1 MTSNPIFSK
10 SWISEKNEFS
20 IFSIFQKIFFQ
31 QIFDFSKNRI
41 GGQKTLKKIEN
52 FRQKIEFFRRKIW
65 EMRVMSKSNFWMKK
79 FLGGGVAYIESKNG
93 VHHRVQRKKLHI
105 NGYGPNFFRRS
116 SILRTWYL
124 NLVLSIFWGFNDNFI
139 VSRTKRFFWGLHN
152 CQSITINKQSILDNR
167 IYKKQCY
174 KAIGCGWHSFRGCFC
189 GGEDWFAVYLGLGGM
204 QHPHAAPLSHKCLYY
219 AYINVIILHLLAE
232 FWWIWLFIPFSL

>member
-1 MTSNPIFSK
+1 MECWQFSICNPLYRRKILCWIQWWTPFFDPTVVQQAPPRGYIWKKSILTWFAFPKFFDGKIWFFDENFQFFLRFFDLKSDFFKILNFRKKWIFDFFDFSK
-10 SWISEKNEFS
+10 K
-20 IFSIFQKIFFQ
+20 FFQ

-52 FRQKIEFFRRKIW
+52 FRQKIKFFRRKIW

-124 NLVLSIFWGFNDNFI
+124 KSSHRALFKNLLYHKKIGLVTFQ
-139 VSRTKRFFWGLHN
+139 SRL
-152 CQSITINKQSILDNR
+152 
-167 IYKKQCY
+167 
-174 KAIGCGWHSFRGCFC
+174 
-189 GGEDWFAVYLGLGGM
+189 
-204 QHPHAAPLSHKCLYY
+204 
-219 AYINVIILHLLAE
+219 
-232 FWWIWLFIPFSL
+232 